1 MDKTQGEGTPWRKK
15 FRSLSKEQQEKIR
28 QKQKTAPNN
37 KIVKKGQDRDKQIAE
52 IWHLIAH
59 EQKLQQ
65 EIKKEVLVLKQKIA
79 EQEKMETSQHA
90 DKSVMWQINSLMSF
104 NTENCQET
112 VKPTAPA

>member
-37 KIVKKGQDRDKQIAE
+37 KIVKKGQDRDKQIAYLSH
-52 IWHLIAH
+52 IIAL

-79 EQEKMETSQHA
+79 EQEKAMESSQHA
-90 DKSVMWQINSLMSF
+90 DKSVM
-104 NTENCQET
+104 
-112 VKPTAPA
+112 